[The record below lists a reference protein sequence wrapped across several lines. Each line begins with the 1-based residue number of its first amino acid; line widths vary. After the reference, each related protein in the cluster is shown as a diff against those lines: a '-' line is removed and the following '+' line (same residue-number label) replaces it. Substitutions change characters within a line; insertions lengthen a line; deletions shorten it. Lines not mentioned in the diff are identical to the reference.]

1 MSGGWMSWALAILFL
16 LGLYWA
22 ASGVLRWQAMRSAAA
37 DRTRC
42 PVTASQFSLNEVVRQ
57 SRFRW
62 GEFVPAIQYTYRVN
76 GVEMRGDRIYLVGD
90 MSHSSKEKMLRFMKQ
105 MDVTTAFVKQGN
117 PSDAVLILE
126 PSPAW
131 RSSVLGM
138 TAAGVLLM
146 GVTATLFASLW

>member
-1 MSGGWMSWALAILFL
+1 MNLALGALFL
-16 LGLYWA
+16 LGLCWA
-22 ASGVLRWQAMRSAAA
+22 TSGVLRWQAIRSAAE
-37 DRTRC
+37 DRTSC

-62 GEFVPAIQYTYRVN
+62 VEFVPAIQYTYRVD
-76 GVEMRGDRIYLVGD
+76 GVEVRGGRIYLAGD
-90 MSHSSKEKMLRFMKQ
+90 MGHSSKEKMLRFMKQ
-105 MDVTTAFVKQGN
+105 MDVTSAFVKHGN

-131 RSSVLGM
+131 RASVLGM

-146 GVTATLFASLW
+146 GVTATLFACLW